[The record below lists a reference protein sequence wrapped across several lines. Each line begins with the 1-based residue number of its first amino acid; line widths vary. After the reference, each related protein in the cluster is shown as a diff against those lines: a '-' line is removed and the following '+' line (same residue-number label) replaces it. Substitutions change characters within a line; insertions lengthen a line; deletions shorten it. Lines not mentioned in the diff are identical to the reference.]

1 MECWECRAPR
11 SASIPDTPETRP
23 QADGGTAPAAE
34 VDSIHMSFR
43 ALAVVV
49 LIVLAAAAGLVA
61 WRILTPTDALRTGPM
76 VVEIVHHEG
85 VADIAERLRAANVIP
100 DQWSFVVL
108 TVARRSARR
117 LKAGEYEIAQG
128 SRPWDVLRQLESGRV
143 RQHTILQPEGATVL
157 ELARAL
163 ENERLATADDVS
175 RAAADPA
182 LVKSLGLDSPSLEG
196 YLFPDTYQ
204 FVRGMTAIFNETP
217 IRQGRRFW
225 HYGKDFETVKKQ
237 FSRFLYREELLG
249 AYYHDELVGFVML
262 GKTPAFAD
270 LGQIISKVEHR
281 DKAVTNALI
290 AKAVEVCCE
299 RGIGHLV
306 YAFWTDDSLGEFK
319 RQSGFREVKLP
330 RYYVPLT
337 LKGRMALRA
346 GAHRGLKE
354 LLPTALTSS
363 LKRARR
369 AWYQRQERGPR
380 GGVTRMS
387 RSSQ

>member
-1 MECWECRAPR
+1 MTSTSLNSSDVFVKDTLINGQPARIECVDIAGQTFSVNRGLLTVVQLEDDWFQEVG
-11 SASIPDTPETRP
+11 D
-23 QADGGTAPAAE
+23 PAA
-34 VDSIHMSFR
+34 
-43 ALAVVV
+43 VV
-49 LIVLAAAAGLVA
+49 
-61 WRILTPTDALRTGPM
+61 DALKRRNDFSSDIFTFCQRLPH
-76 VVEIVHHEG
+76 VEPKYPYGHEWESIAAIPIETYDRWWNQIESATRNKIRKSRKLG
-85 VADIAERLRAANVIP
+85 VEVREC
-100 DQWSFVVL
+100 SF
-108 TVARRSARR
+108 
-117 LKAGEYEIAQG
+117 
-128 SRPWDVLRQLESGRV
+128 
-143 RQHTILQPEGATVL
+143 
-157 ELARAL
+157 
-163 ENERLATADDVS
+163 DD
-175 RAAADPA
+175 
-182 LVKSLGLDSPSLEG
+182 E
-196 YLFPDTYQ
+196 
-204 FVRGMTAIFNETP
+204 FVRGMASIFNETP

-249 AYYHDELVGFVML
+249 AYYRDELVGFVML

-290 AKAVEVCCE
+290 AKAVEVCCA

-337 LKGRMALRA
+337 LTGRMALRT

-354 LLPTALTSS
+354 LLPAALTSS

-369 AWYQRQERGPR
+369 AWYQRQERGPSA
-380 GGVTRMS
+380 GVTRVS